1 MENLKFKTY
10 KGTNII
16 SWDFGN
22 YKSCGKR
29 FMVAYTNGKERWEG
43 KPQEERELSHKK
55 PEYGGNKNLYWEVA

>member
-1 MENLKFKTY
+1 MKNLKFKTY

-29 FMVAYTNGKERWEG
+29 FMVAYTNGKPVVTFNQLYQAKRHID
-43 KPQEERELSHKK
+43 KSL
-55 PEYGGNKNLYWEVA
+55 KNIGEQA